1 MSLESRTIA
10 EPEVPDPDF
19 EALLDYIH
27 RGRGFDFTGYK
38 RASLVR
44 RVVKRMQ
51 VVGVEGYIPYV
62 DYLEVHP
69 EEFRALFDTILINV
83 TGFFRDPQAWEAL
96 AEEIIPRL
104 LAGKRPEEPIRAW
117 SAGCASGEEAY
128 SLAIALAEALGPAAF
143 RDRVKIYA
151 TDVDEH
157 ALAKARSAQYDAK
170 EVQGLPPALLAKY
183 FEPINPDLHGFQ
195 KDLRRCLIFGRH
207 DLIQDAPISRID
219 LLACRNTLMYF
230 NTETQA
236 RILDRFH
243 FALSDRSFLF
253 LGKAETLMTYT
264 ETFIPIDL
272 KRRIFAK
279 VPRPSQL
286 RDRLIGL
293 GRAGAE
299 DGRAATPLASQVK
312 LRELAFEGGPVA
324 QLVVESGGLLSM
336 ANEKARGMF
345 AIDPA
350 DLGRPFQDLQVSYRP
365 ADLRTCIDRA
375 YDERKPAKLAEVEW
389 SPRAGE
395 VGYLDIH
402 VIPLF
407 EPGGGPIGAS
417 ITFVDATV
425 SRRLQEELA
434 TSHRELE
441 SAYEEL
447 QSTNEELE
455 TMNEELQSTIEELE
469 TTNEELQSTNEELE
483 TMNEE
488 LQSTNEEIETVNEE
502 LGLRGE
508 DRDKVN
514 AFLQSILAGLKSGV
528 IVVDPDLLVQL
539 WNARSEELWG
549 LRSDEV
555 LNKNLLNLAIGLP
568 LEQLRPAIRACLAG
582 EPRPDEV
589 TVDAVNRRGKPIRCR
604 VTCTPI
610 GTGKPTVGG
619 VILLVDG
626 EDQASLVS

>member
-1 MSLESRTIA
+1 MSQEIRSMTIP
-10 EPEVPDPDF
+10 EPPDPEF
-19 EALLDYIH
+19 EALLEYLH
-27 RGRGFDFTGYK
+27 RSRGFDFTGYK
-38 RASLVR
+38 RSSLIR
-44 RVVKRMQ
+44 RVLKRMQ
-51 VVGVEGYIPYV
+51 VVNVEGFSIYL

-83 TGFFRDPQAWEAL
+83 TGFFRDPAAWETL
-96 AEEIIPRL
+96 TDEIIPRL
-104 LAGKRPEEPIRAW
+104 LAAKRTEEPIRVW

-128 SLAIALAEALGPAAF
+128 SLAITLAEALGPAAF

-170 EVQGLPPALLAKY
+170 ELQGVSASLLSKY
-183 FEPINPDLHGFQ
+183 FEVISPEIHGFQ

-219 LLACRNTLMYF
+219 LLSCRNTLMYF
-230 NTETQA
+230 NTETQS

-243 FALSDRSFLF
+243 YALADRSFLF

-264 ETFIPIDL
+264 DNFIPIDL

-279 VPRPSQL
+279 VPKPNLL
-286 RDRLIGL
+286 RDRLLGL
-293 GRAGAE
+293 GQQAGE
-299 DGRAATPLASQVK
+299 ELATVPTVSQVR
-312 LRELAFEGGPVA
+312 LRELAFETGKVA
-324 QLVVESGGLLSM
+324 QLVVETGGLLVL

-345 AIDPA
+345 GILPE

-365 ADLRTCIDRA
+365 ADLRSCIDRA
-375 YDERKPAKLAEVEW
+375 YNDRKPTELAEIEW
-389 SPRAGE
+389 SRKAGE
-395 VGYLDIH
+395 VVFLDIH
-402 VIPLF
+402 VVPLF
-407 EPGGGPIGAS
+407 EPGGSAMGAS
-417 ITFVDATV
+417 VTFVDATV

-441 SAYEEL
+441 TAYEEL

-508 DRDKVN
+508 ERDKLN
-514 AFLQSILAGLKSGV
+514 TFLQSILASLESGV
-528 IVVDPDLLVQL
+528 IVVDNDLLVQV
-539 WNARSEELWG
+539 WNVRSEELWG
-549 LRSDEV
+549 LRADEV
-555 LNKNLLNLAIGLP
+555 LNKNLLNLGIGLP
-568 LEQLRPAIRACLAG
+568 FGDLI
-582 EPRPDEV
+582 
-589 TVDAVNRRGKPIRCR
+589 TVDATNRRGKAIRSR
-604 VTCTPI
+604 VSCAPMR
-610 GTGKPTVGG
+610 TGVKAVGG

-626 EDQASLVS
+626 EVGANLA